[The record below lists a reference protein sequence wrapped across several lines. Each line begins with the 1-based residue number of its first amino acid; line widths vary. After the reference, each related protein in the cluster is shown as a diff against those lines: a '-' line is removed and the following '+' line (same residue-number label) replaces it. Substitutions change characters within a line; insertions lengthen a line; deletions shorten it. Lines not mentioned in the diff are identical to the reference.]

1 MASFTNIC
9 KMMKDKLV
17 NWTLFLVLCLIWGSS
32 FILMRKGM
40 EDGILTPY
48 HVASIR
54 IFSAGFVLLP
64 FAFKAW
70 KAVPKEKL
78 WFVILSGLLGSF
90 FPAYLFC
97 IAEIKISSSLAGI
110 LNALTPLFTIV
121 IGVVFFQMKAA
132 GKKWMGIVVGFL
144 GLTLLT
150 IVSNKGISFKDYSY
164 SFYAL
169 VATILYGI
177 NVNLIG
183 THMKAVNSINIA
195 AMAFVFL
202 MIPSTIIL
210 FATGY
215 FSLPLAELSTIKAT
229 VASSVLGIFGT
240 AIASILF
247 YMLLKRAG
255 ALFAS
260 MVTYGIPFVAI
271 LWGILDGELITAM
284 QVGCLG
290 IILSGVYL
298 ANR

>member
-1 MASFTNIC
+1 
-9 KMMKDKLV
+9 MMKYKLV
-17 NWTLFLVLCLIWGSS
+17 NWALFFLLCLIWGSS

-40 EDGILTPY
+40 ESNILTPY

-64 FAFKAW
+64 FAYKAL

-78 WFVILSGLLGSF
+78 WLVILSGLLGSF

-97 IAEIKISSSLAGI
+97 VAETKISSSLAGI
-110 LNALTPLFTIV
+110 LNALTPLFTII
-121 IGVVFFQMKAA
+121 IGASFFKMTASRR
-132 GKKWMGIVVGFL
+132 KWLGILVGFF

-150 IVSNKGISFKDYSY
+150 IVSNKGISLKDYSY

-169 VATILYGI
+169 IATVLYGI

-183 THMKAVNSINIA
+183 THMKGVGSVNIA
-195 AMAFVFL
+195 ALAFAFL
-202 MIPSTIIL
+202 IIPSSIIL
-210 FATGY
+210 IATGY
-215 FSLPLAELSTIKAT
+215 FELPLNNAQTLRAT
-229 VASSVLGIFGT
+229 AASAVLGIFGT

-247 YMLLKRAG
+247 YVLLKRAG

-260 MVTYGIPFVAI
+260 MVTYGIPFIAI
-271 LWGILDGELITAM
+271 MWGILDNEVITVW

>member
-1 MASFTNIC
+1 
-9 KMMKDKLV
+9 MMKHRLV
-17 NWTLFLVLCLIWGSS
+17 NWALFFLLCLIWGSS

-40 EDGILTPY
+40 EGNLLSPY
-48 HVASIR
+48 QVASIR

-64 FAFKAW
+64 FAYKAL

-78 WFVILSGLLGSF
+78 WLVILSGLLGSF

-97 IAEIKISSSLAGI
+97 VAETKISSSLAGI

-121 IGVVFFQMKAA
+121 IGASFFKMTASRR
-132 GKKWMGIVVGFL
+132 KWLGIIVGFL
-144 GLTLLT
+144 GLALLT
-150 IVSNKGISFKDYSY
+150 FVSNKGISLKDYSY

-169 VATILYGI
+169 IATVLYGI

-183 THMKAVNSINIA
+183 THMKAVGSVNIA
-195 AMAFVFL
+195 ALAFAFL
-202 MIPSTIIL
+202 IIPSSIIL
-210 FATGY
+210 VATGY
-215 FSLPLAELSTIKAT
+215 FELPISNMAILKAT
-229 VASSVLGIFGT
+229 AASSILGIFGT

-247 YMLLKRAG
+247 YVLLKRAG

-260 MVTYGIPFVAI
+260 MVTYGIPFIAI
-271 LWGILDGELITAM
+271 MWGMLDNEVITAL

-290 IILSGVYL
+290 IILTGVYL

>member
-1 MASFTNIC
+1 
-9 KMMKDKLV
+9 
-17 NWTLFLVLCLIWGSS
+17 
-32 FILMRKGM
+32 MRKGM
-40 EDGILTPY
+40 QDELLTPY

-54 IFSAGFVLLP
+54 LFSAGFVLVP

-78 WFVILSGLLGSF
+78 WLVILSGLLGSF

-97 IAEIKISSSLAGI
+97 VAETKISSSLAGI

-121 IGVVFFQMKAA
+121 IGASFFKMTAS
-132 GKKWMGIVVGFL
+132 GRKWLGIIVGFF

-150 IVSNKGISFKDYSY
+150 IVSNQGISLKDYSY

-169 VATILYGI
+169 FATVLYGI

-183 THMKAVNSINIA
+183 THMKTVGSVNIA
-195 AMAFVFL
+195 SLAFAFFI
-202 MIPSTIIL
+202 IPASLIL
-210 FATGY
+210 YVTGY
-215 FSLPLAELSTIKAT
+215 FNLPLSNASFVKAT
-229 VASSVLGIFGT
+229 AASAILGIFGT

-247 YMLLKRAG
+247 YVLLKRAG

-260 MVTYGIPFVAI
+260 MVTYGIPFIAI
-271 LWGILDGELITAM
+271 MWGILDNETITVW

>member
-1 MASFTNIC
+1 MRF
-9 KMMKDKLV
+9 KLI
-17 NWTLFLVLCLIWGSS
+17 NWVLFFVLCLIWGSS

-40 EDGILTPY
+40 EDNILTPY

-54 IFSAGFVLLP
+54 IFSAGFILIP

-70 KAVPKEKL
+70 KAIPKEKL
-78 WFVILSGLLGSF
+78 WLVILSGLLGSF

-97 IAEIKISSSLAGI
+97 IAETKISSSLAGI

-121 IGVVFFQMKAA
+121 IGVLFFRMKAA
-132 GKKWMGIVVGFL
+132 PKKWLGIVIGFF

-150 IVSNKGISFKDYSY
+150 IVANKGISFKDYSY

-169 VATILYGI
+169 IATVLYGI
-177 NVNLIG
+177 NVNIIG
-183 THMKAVNSINIA
+183 SHMRSVGSVNIA
-195 AMAFVFL
+195 ALAFVFL
-202 MIPSTIIL
+202 IIPSSIIL
-210 FATGY
+210 FTTGY
-215 FSLPLAELSTIKAT
+215 FSLELSNPLTVKAT

-247 YMLLKRAG
+247 YILLKRAG
-255 ALFAS
+255 AIFAS

-271 LWGILDGELITAM
+271 MWGILDNESITLG